1 MALLASGSG
10 SKAVN
15 AAWLSSPAIVPHDGP
30 IVISF
35 SLATGIT
42 AAQLQ
47 VTLDGGTSWQGIGAA
62 PAITANT
69 IYEITLN
76 VSKGAQINVRQTSAT
91 ITLNRLEI
99 HF

>member
-1 MALLASGSG
+1 MVLLGSGSG

-15 AAWLSSPAIVPHDGP
+15 AAWLASPVSAQHDGP
-30 IVISF
+30 VIISF

-47 VTLDGGTSWQGIGAA
+47 VTLDGGTSWQNIGSA